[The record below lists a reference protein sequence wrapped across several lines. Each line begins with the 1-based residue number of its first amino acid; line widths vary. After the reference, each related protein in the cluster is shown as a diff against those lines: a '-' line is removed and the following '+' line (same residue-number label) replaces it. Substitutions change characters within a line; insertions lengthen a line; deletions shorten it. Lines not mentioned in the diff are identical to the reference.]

1 MIELSNSIE
10 YQYKSCKVV
19 CWKIV
24 NLWQVFPTPARSSKN
39 LSSGAEDRRLER
51 TIRGKNSRWKPS
63 FLLSFWHSC
72 SRLLGAWGLKKL
84 LKHFQHYKR
93 TKWALTVFLS
103 LNIFWKKRNSCWC
116 IISDPLSSKLGLF
129 PGIFGTSAF
138 RRFPG
143 IKRKYSTTWKRR
155 LFFKFILSFKFYKFT
170 FTEKLIDLQ
179 L

>member
-1 MIELSNSIE
+1 MQSSLLKNCQSLTGFPYSSSFFKEFILRSGRSPTGKDNS
-10 YQYKSCKVV
+10 
-19 CWKIV
+19 W
-24 NLWQVFPTPARSSKN
+24 
-39 LSSGAEDRRLER
+39 
-51 TIRGKNSRWKPS
+51 KNSRWKPS

-72 SRLLGAWGLKKL
+72 SCLLGAWGLKKL

-116 IISDPLSSKLGLF
+116 IISGPLSSKLGLF

-143 IKRKYSTTWKRR
+143 VKRKYSTTWKRR
-155 LFFKFILSFKFYKFT
+155 FFFKFILSFKFYKFT
-170 FTEKLIDLQ
+170 FTDKLIDLQ